1 MSKKAAALATV
12 VMFLV
17 ILNSCVMRD
26 KIEMGPDKLAG
37 ARPVALRVVGVQKK
51 TGEILKFSRQSGAT
65 VAGDKVFV
73 PDPGGALPADLA
85 KKDVKN
91 WMKDDRRKLTHAE
104 MKDGRVFQVPGL
116 EMKDGRIF
124 QAESRKEKA
133 DGPIVRDALALIPI
147 PLSEVDLVWVSK
159 TDKLASG
166 VATTLV
172 SAGVALVVV
181 AGVISIAWLIDPPDN
196 SCPFVYS
203 FDGEEYA
210 LDAEPYGASVCRG
223 LERTEWIGLDNLRP
237 VDSRYKLRLANELD
251 ETDNTDEIKLVVV
264 DHPRGVAVVADGQG
278 RMKTISHIVPPAKA
292 TDRAG
297 RDILS
302 VIGNKDGAFW
312 LSRLEG
318 LDPDNDLDL
327 KDELILEFPKPAG
340 AKKAKLVANVWNTG
354 WGTRAAH
361 AFLEARGSE
370 LGSWYEAV
378 DAKGPAY
385 FSTLTWFAREEMFNL
400 QARVETPSGW
410 INRALLYGSGSA
422 IAKDK
427 AYEIDLHDVPGDTV
441 RVKLTPAAGF
451 WMIDH
456 LGLDF
461 SEDVTVRVTELAPT
475 LAKDSS
481 GRDVR
486 EELASGDGRYYV
498 MPGAGHHAELE
509 FVAPPQD
516 PALARTIFVKAE
528 GYYDIHLNAQGEPRK
543 DILRLL
549 DVPGESIRFVL
560 RQHPAVGGAR
570 ALKSAEGRPVS
581 EGQGIRR

>member
-1 MSKKAAALATV
+1 MEKKAISLVTIALFILSFNTCVLREKV
-12 VMFLV
+12 V
-17 ILNSCVMRD
+17 
-26 KIEMGPDKLAG
+26 MGPDKLAG

-65 VAGDKVFV
+65 VAGDNIFI
-73 PDPGGALPADLA
+73 PEPGGASPVDLA
-85 KKDVKN
+85 KGEIKD
-91 WMKDDRRKLTHAE
+91 WMKNDRGKLTHVE
-104 MKDGRVFQVPGL
+104 MKDGRVFQVRGH
-116 EMKDGRIF
+116 
-124 QAESRKEKA
+124 KEKA
-133 DGPIVRDALALIPI
+133 EGPIVRGALALSPI
-147 PLSEVDLVWVSK
+147 PLSEVDLVWVSR

-166 VATTLV
+166 VATALA
-172 SAGVALVVV
+172 SAGIAAVVLVAAV
-181 AGVISIAWLIDPPDN
+181 GIAFLIDPPQS

-203 FDGEEYA
+203 FDGEQYV
-210 LDAEPYGASVCRG
+210 LDAEPSGASVCRG
-223 LERTEWIGLDNLRP
+223 LERTEWIGLDNLKP
-237 VDSRYKLRLANELD
+237 VDGRYKLRLANELD
-251 ETDNTDEIKLVVV
+251 ETDHTDEFKLVVV
-264 DHPRGVAVVADGQG
+264 DHPKGVAVVADSQGQ
-278 RMKTISHIVPPAKA
+278 MKTMSRIVPPAKA
-292 TDRAG
+292 TDRDG

-302 VIGNKDGAFW
+302 VIGKKDGAFW
-312 LSRLEG
+312 FSRLEG
-318 LDPDNDLDL
+318 LDPENDEEL

-340 AKKAKLVANVWNTG
+340 ALKAKLVANAWNTG

-361 AFLEARGSE
+361 TFLEARGNE

-400 QARVETPSGW
+400 RVRVETPSGW

-427 AYEIDLHDVPGDTV
+427 AYDLDLHDVPGDTV

-461 SEDVTVRVTELAPT
+461 SEDVTVRVTELAPS

-498 MPGAGHHAELE
+498 MPGAGHYAELE
-509 FVAPPQD
+509 FAAPPQD

-528 GYYDIHLNAQGEPRK
+528 GYYDIHLNARGEPRK

-549 DVPGESIRFVL
+549 EVPGESIRFVL

-570 ALKSAEGRPVS
+570 SEKTAEGRPAPTDKSVC
-581 EGQGIRR
+581 R

>member
-1 MSKKAAALATV
+1 MYKKTAVWVTV

-17 ILNSCVMRD
+17 TLNSCVLR
-26 KIEMGPDKLAG
+26 KKVELGPDKLAG
-37 ARPVALRVVGVQKK
+37 ATTVVLRVVGVQKK
-51 TGEILKFSRQSGAT
+51 TGEILKFSRKSGAT

-73 PDPGGALPADLA
+73 PEPGGASPVDLA
-85 KKDVKN
+85 LADIKDWKE
-91 WMKDDRRKLTHAE
+91 DDRGHPTH
-104 MKDGRVFQVPGL
+104 V

-124 QAESRKEKA
+124 Q
-133 DGPIVRDALALIPI
+133 VRGYKGKTEDLFVRGALPLSPI

-159 TDKLASG
+159 TDKFASG
-166 VATTLV
+166 VATAFA
-172 SAGVALVVV
+172 SAGVAMVVLAAV
-181 AGVISIAWLIDPPDN
+181 VGIAWLIDPPEPE

-203 FDGEEYA
+203 FDGEQYV

-223 LERTEWIGLDNLRP
+223 LERTEWIGLDNLSP
-237 VDSRYKLRLANELD
+237 VDGRYKLRLANELD
-251 ETDNTDEIKLVVV
+251 ETDHTDEFKLVVV
-264 DHPRGVAVVADGQG
+264 DHPKGVVVVADIQG
-278 RMKTISHIVPPAKA
+278 RMKTMSRIVPPAKA
-292 TDRAG
+292 TDRDG

-302 VIGNKDGAFW
+302 VIGKKDGAFW

-318 LDPDNDLDL
+318 LDPENDEEL

-340 AKKAKLVANVWNTG
+340 ALKAKLVANVWNTG
-354 WGTRAAH
+354 WGTQAAH
-361 AFLEARGSE
+361 TFLEARGSE

-385 FSTLTWFAREEMFNL
+385 FSTLVWFAREEMFNL

-410 INRALLYGSGSA
+410 TSKALLFGSGSA

-427 AYEIDLHDVPGDTV
+427 AYELDLRDVPGDTV

-461 SEDVTVRVTELAPT
+461 SEDVTVRVTELAPV
-475 LAKDSS
+475 LAKDSG

-486 EELASGDGRYYV
+486 EELDSGDGRYYV
-498 MPGAGHHAELE
+498 MPGAGHYAELE

-528 GYYDIHLNAQGEPRK
+528 GYYDIHLNAQGEPRR

-549 DVPGESIRFVL
+549 EVPGESIRFVL
-560 RQHPAVGGAR
+560 RQHPAVSGAR
-570 ALKSAEGRPVS
+570 AEKRAEDRSNPDDS
-581 EGQGIRR
+581 GIRR

>member
-17 ILNSCVMRD
+17 TLNSCVMRE
-26 KIEMGPDKLAG
+26 KVAMGPDKLAG

-65 VAGDKVFV
+65 VAGDNIFI
-73 PDPGGALPADLA
+73 PEPGGASPVGLA
-85 KKDVKN
+85 QREIKN
-91 WMKDDRRKLTHAE
+91 WMYDDRGKLTHVE
-104 MKDGRVFQVPGL
+104 MMDGRVFQVRAARP
-116 EMKDGRIF
+116 
-124 QAESRKEKA
+124 ASR
-133 DGPIVRDALALIPI
+133 DSRGPVVGDALALIPI

-166 VATTLV
+166 VATTLA
-172 SAGVALVVV
+172 SAGAALVVV
-181 AGVISIAWLIDPPDN
+181 GVVALIALAINPPEPQ

-203 FDGEEYA
+203 FDGEQYV
-210 LDAEPYGASVCRG
+210 LDAEPYGAAVCRG
-223 LERTEWIGLDNLRP
+223 LERTEWIGLDNLKP
-237 VDSRYKLRLANELD
+237 VDGRYKLRLTNELD

-264 DHPRGVAVVADGQG
+264 DHPKGVAVVADSQG
-278 RMKTISHIVPPAKA
+278 RMKTMSHIVLPAKA
-292 TDRAG
+292 TDRDG

-302 VIGNKDGAFW
+302 VIGKKDGAFW

-318 LDPDNDLDL
+318 LDPENDEEL

-340 AKKAKLVANVWNTG
+340 ALKAKLVANAWNTG
-354 WGTRAAH
+354 WGTEAAH
-361 AFLEARGSE
+361 TFLEARGSE

-400 QARVETPSGW
+400 HAWVETPSGW
-410 INRALLYGSGSA
+410 TSKALLFGSGSA

-427 AYEIDLHDVPGDTV
+427 AYEIDLRDVPGDTV

-461 SEDVTVRVTELAPT
+461 SEDVTVRVTELAPE
-475 LAKDSS
+475 LAKDSG

-498 MPGAGHHAELE
+498 MPGAGHYAELE
-509 FVAPPQD
+509 FAAPPQD
-516 PALARTIFVKAE
+516 PSLARTIFVKAE
-528 GYYDIHLNAQGEPRK
+528 GYYDIHLNARGEPRK

-549 DVPGESIRFVL
+549 ELPGESIRFAL
-560 RQHPAVGGAR
+560 RQHPAVSGAR
-570 ALKSAEGRPVS
+570 AGRPAEGRPAPD
-581 EGQGIRR
+581 GQGIRR

>member
-1 MSKKAAALATV
+1 MPKKAVALATV

-17 ILNSCVMRD
+17 TLNSCVFRK
-26 KIEMGPDKLAG
+26 KIEMGPDKLSG
-37 ARPVALRVVGVQKK
+37 ARPLAMRVVGIQKK
-51 TGEILKFSRQSGAT
+51 TGEILKFSRKSGAT
-65 VAGDKVFV
+65 VAGDKVFI
-73 PDPGGALPADLA
+73 PEPGGASPVDLA
-85 KKDVKN
+85 LDDVKN
-91 WMKDDRRKLTHAE
+91 WMKDDRGHPTHVE
-104 MKDGRVFQVPGL
+104 MKDGRVFQVRGGEKTEGL
-116 EMKDGRIF
+116 
-124 QAESRKEKA
+124 
-133 DGPIVRDALALIPI
+133 IVGGALPLSPI

-166 VATTLV
+166 VATALASVGITAVLF
-172 SAGVALVVV
+172 AGIV
-181 AGVISIAWLIDPPDN
+181 GISWLINPPEN

-203 FDGEEYA
+203 FDGEQYV

-223 LERTEWIGLDNLRP
+223 LERTEWVGLDNLKP
-237 VDSRYKLRLANELD
+237 VDGRYKLRLANELD
-251 ETDNTDEIKLVVV
+251 ETDHTDEVKLVVV
-264 DHPRGVAVVADGQG
+264 DHPKDVTVVPDIRGKMRTFSRV
-278 RMKTISHIVPPAKA
+278 VPPAKA
-292 TDRAG
+292 IDRDG
-297 RDILS
+297 RDILP
-302 VIGNKDGAFW
+302 VIGKKDGAFW

-318 LDPDNDLDL
+318 LDPENDEEL

-340 AKKAKLVANVWNTG
+340 ALKAKLVANAWNTG
-354 WGTRAAH
+354 WGTEAAH
-361 AFLEARGSE
+361 TFLEARGSE

-400 QARVETPSGW
+400 RVRVETPSGW
-410 INRALLYGSGSA
+410 ISKTLLYGSGSA

-461 SEDVTVRVTELAPT
+461 SEDVTVRATELAPV
-475 LAKDSS
+475 LAKDSG

-498 MPGAGHHAELE
+498 MPGAGHYAELE
-509 FVAPPQD
+509 FAAPPQD
-516 PALARTIFVKAE
+516 PSLARTIFVKAG

-549 DVPGESIRFVL
+549 ELPGESIRFVL
-560 RQHPAVGGAR
+560 RQHPAVSGAR
-570 ALKSAEGRPVS
+570 AEKPAEGRPNPADKS
-581 EGQGIRR
+581 IRR